1 MSWSSCGDE
10 EGLGGVLGL
19 ADVVDLGAVHAD
31 DVEEGL
37 AVDVEAGAGAA
48 FPNEEFGADSKPW
61 ACWVSGRGGTE
72 GGQVSAMRAKTASR
86 RRRRGWR

>member
-1 MSWSSCGDE
+1 L
-10 EGLGGVLGL
+10 GLRL

-48 FPNEEFGADSKPW
+48 GDPVGLLGE
-61 ACWVSGRGGTE
+61 GRGGAE
-72 GGQVSAMRAKTASR
+72 GGAGLGDA
-86 RRRRGWR
+86 GGLP